1 MSNKDDDKSSFQT
14 AESHAATFHTAGS
27 GEESPSG
34 PSLVR
39 ILSGAKGPIV
49 DSSTSAGVEAQ
60 AVTELA
66 AYGLDRRPSRRERSA
81 SNASSRRAIG
91 AATRGRDEEKTH
103 TAPSEDGGDG
113 SADTAV
119 GEEALDDDEVPPGL
133 KGWLDLLGTVMSN
146 MLCYGM
152 TQSFAVFQQY
162 YAHHL
167 LSEYSTSTIS
177 WIGAIQFCLCPL
189 LGCISGPLFDAGYL
203 KHLIIFGGTLYVL
216 CLMMASISTQYYQ
229 LLLSHGF
236 GVGIAM
242 GSFFSPSVGTLSHHF
257 SKSRYRTFAYGMQA
271 SGSAV
276 AGIVFPSIL
285 NALLPRVG
293 FPWTMR
299 ILGFIV
305 AGFMIIIFFTLSTTV
320 PPRKKI
326 AVLSPAVFR
335 NPAYSIYVMAACS
348 ASMAIYAPL
357 NFSVTYATSRGVPL
371 EKANYAPAISNGV
384 SIVGRIVPLIIA
396 QRLGPINVLTTF
408 SCISGISQ
416 FMWTL
421 ARSTTGIL
429 IYDAFYGIAS
439 GGYGA
444 SLNPGAASFAPHT
457 NQAGLYLGMCFFVTS
472 FFWLVGTPISAAL
485 IDSNK
490 GYLAASMFGGS
501 VLLLAF
507 SLFVVSRRIRVKQVG
522 TKFV

>member
-1 MSNKDDDKSSFQT
+1 
-14 AESHAATFHTAGS
+14 
-27 GEESPSG
+27 
-34 PSLVR
+34 
-39 ILSGAKGPIV
+39 
-49 DSSTSAGVEAQ
+49 
-60 AVTELA
+60 
-66 AYGLDRRPSRRERSA
+66 
-81 SNASSRRAIG
+81 
-91 AATRGRDEEKTH
+91 
-103 TAPSEDGGDG
+103 
-113 SADTAV
+113 
-119 GEEALDDDEVPPGL
+119 
-133 KGWLDLLGTVMSN
+133 
-146 MLCYGM
+146 M

-162 YAHHL
+162 YAQHL
-167 LSEYSTSTIS
+167 LSQYSTSTIS

-203 KHLIIFGGTLYVL
+203 KHLILFGGVLYVL

-229 LLLSHGF
+229 LLLSHGI

-257 SKSRYRTFAYGMQA
+257 AKSRYRTFAYGCQA

-305 AGFMIIIFFTLSTTV
+305 AGMMIIIFFTLSTTV

-384 SIVGRIVPLIIA
+384 SIIGRIVPLIIA

-408 SCISGISQ
+408 SGLSSVSQ
-416 FMWTL
+416 FLWTL
-421 ARSTTGIL
+421 ASSTTGIL
-429 IYDAFYGIAS
+429 VYDAFYGIAS

-472 FFWLVGTPISAAL
+472 FFWLIGTPISAAL
-485 IDSNK
+485 IDSKK
-490 GYLAASMFGGS
+490 GYLAASMFGGA
-501 VLLLAF
+501 VLVLAF
-507 SLFVVSRRIRVKQVG
+507 TLFNVSRRIRVKQVG